1 MFGSKATFGAM
12 VIVGVAS
19 ALAACAVVVSPL
31 TIAERVIEDRSFSDI
46 ATDNRIVLDANAAMA
61 DAGIISVST
70 EIYEQRLLMTGIIED
85 PAYYNAF
92 LAAIKAIS
100 GVKELYWHVTQM
112 SEAEQEAEG
121 DALLSWAD
129 TLTLE
134 AMVAANVVPA
144 TGVNEVNYRVTTD
157 SFSTVYLIS
166 VGRSAKPNSTTPW
179 RRPEAPVGSKSWSI
193 TSSSDRKS
201 RQRSISLLPLGR
213 DFAVRVRH
221 GWKSKPAR
229 H

>member
-61 DAGIISVST
+61 DAGVISVWT

-85 PAYYNAF
+85 PADYNAF
-92 LAAIKAIS
+92 LADIKAIS

-112 SEAEQEAEG
+112 SEAEQRPR
-121 DALLSWAD
+121 
-129 TLTLE
+129 
-134 AMVAANVVPA
+134 AMPCC
-144 TGVNEVNYRVTTD
+144 
-157 SFSTVYLIS
+157 
-166 VGRSAKPNSTTPW
+166 
-179 RRPEAPVGSKSWSI
+179 
-193 TSSSDRKS
+193 
-201 RQRSISLLPLGR
+201 LGPTR
-213 DFAVRVRH
+213 
-221 GWKSKPAR
+221 
-229 H
+229 